1 MGHIRKI
8 SLLVLGAAMFSII
21 FAINSSYAQNEK
33 YRAKLNGDKEIPP
46 VNTTAEAV
54 INFKTKG
61 DAMTW
66 KINITGITDAT
77 GANIVKGK
85 IGQSKDVVVD
95 LLKVSKH
102 SGTPKGMTMRGNITA
117 SSLTGSL
124 SGKTLDDLKTAM
136 AGNDTFVNIH
146 TKVHPEGEIAG
157 MIKVKGAGS
166 NTTTTTAVTNNTG

>member
-1 MGHIRKI
+1 MNQRKNVCLI
-8 SLLVLGAAMFSII
+8 VVAVAIASLIFST
-21 FAINSSYAQNEK
+21 ANSYAQNEK
-33 YRAKLNGDKEIPP
+33 YRARLDGGNEIPP
-46 VNTTAEAV
+46 VKTASEAV

-66 KINITGITDAT
+66 KMNVTGFKDAT
-77 GANIVKGK
+77 GANIIKGK

-102 SGTPKGMTMRGNITA
+102 SDNPNGMTMRGNFTA

-146 TKVHPEGEIAG
+146 TTAHPNGEIAG
-157 MIKVKGAGS
+157 IIKVKGAGS
-166 NTTTTTAVTNNTG
+166 SNATTATNSTG